1 MGVTSFWKNR
11 YNQFVSKLS
20 LKRANRNRKK
30 ALINEIERILAETKT
45 KIPLVRN
52 YRKRLKE
59 PVQHALKIVSE
70 MTSQIPGPMDLDS
83 SLWEIDPVLD
93 AFFIRPDEFS
103 RWLHS
108 RTSLRNAFEQTNT
121 AELFGLLVAEYKEKI
136 FFGAE
141 TYGDIVRR
149 DVRKLSVSFENP
161 RILVPAQNLE
171 TARKKLHHRILAMMF
186 TRELNEIADQK
197 SIKKELEK
205 QQDLLEFKIWGNKK
219 PELRKSNAFDGDKA
233 TEAEKILSAIDRE
246 LEDIGKN
253 LDTPESHLSHVTQAL
268 MHLRHHLKIDGF
280 VLRLNDMGVKVKS
293 SSREPCNKISL
304 AEFTFTGSV
313 RRVAIWTRIKRSSL
327 R

>member
-1 MGVTSFWKNR
+1 MGVTSFWKNQ

-20 LKRANRNRKK
+20 LIRANRHREK
-30 ALINEIERILAETKT
+30 ASINEIERILAETKT

-52 YRKRLKE
+52 YRKLLRQ
-59 PVQHALKIVSE
+59 PVQHALKVVSE
-70 MTSQIPGPMDLDS
+70 MASQIPGPMDLDPA
-83 SLWEIDPVLD
+83 LWESEPVLD
-93 AFFIRPDEFS
+93 AFFIKPDELS
-103 RWLHS
+103 RWLHR
-108 RTSLRNAFEQTNT
+108 RTSLRNAFEQTNA

-141 TYGDIVRR
+141 TYGEIVRR

-161 RILVPAQNLE
+161 RILVPAPDFE
-171 TARKKLHHRILAMMF
+171 TAHKKLHHRILTMLF

-219 PELRKSNAFDGDKA
+219 PESRKSNAVDGDKA

-253 LDTPESHLSHVTQAL
+253 LDTPESHLNHVTQAL

-280 VLRLNDMGVKVKS
+280 DLRLNDMGIKVKPT
-293 SSREPCNKISL
+293 SRKPFNKITL
-304 AEFTFTGSV
+304 AEFTFTGSP
-313 RRVAIWTRIKRSSL
+313 RKVAIWTRIKRSSL
-327 R
+327 K